1 MSGEHVPGLSWPQ
14 FDIITGRIGPRGRT
28 FC

>member
-1 MSGEHVPGLSWPQ
+1 VPGVSRPQ
-14 FDIITGRIGPRGRT
+14 FDIITGRIAGRGRT